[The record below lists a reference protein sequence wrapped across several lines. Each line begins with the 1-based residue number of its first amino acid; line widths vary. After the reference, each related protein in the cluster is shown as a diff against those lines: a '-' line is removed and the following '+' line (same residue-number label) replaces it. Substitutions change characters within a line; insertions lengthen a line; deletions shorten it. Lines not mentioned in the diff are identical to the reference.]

1 MTVAEL
7 IEKLQEFKPDMK
19 VTTLADYDESGHGEL
34 HSVWENDVYDMNG
47 DETGEKVVY
56 LNFYWDGQI

>member
-7 IEKLQEFKPDMK
+7 INELQKFKPDMK
-19 VTTLADYDESGHGEL
+19 VTSFADYDEAGHGEL
-34 HSVWENDVYDMNG
+34 HSLWESDVYDEDG

-56 LNFYWDGQI
+56 LNFYWDGHL